1 MSLNKVMLI
10 GRLGRDVDCK
20 YTQSGNAIAN
30 LSVATDESFT
40 SQDGNK
46 AQKTEWHKVVVYGK
60 QAENCE
66 RYLGKGSLVYIEG
79 KLQTRKWQDKQG
91 QERYITEII
100 ASRVQFLDKKEQDGD
115 ASGNSEIT
123 RSHDMRPKQ
132 EYEPQEIDNV
142 PF

>member
-30 LSVATDESFT
+30 LSVATDESYT
-40 SQDGNK
+40 GQDGNRV
-46 AQKTEWHKVVVYGK
+46 QKTEWHKVIAYGK

-66 RYLGKGSLVYIEG
+66 RYLAKGSLVYIEG
-79 KLQTRKWQDKQG
+79 KLQTRKWQDQQG
-91 QERYITEII
+91 QDRYVTEIV
-100 ASRVQFLDKKEQDGD
+100 ASRVQFLDRKEQDESD
-115 ASGNSEIT
+115 RGNKEKPHRYDGKPEPEYIS
-123 RSHDMRPKQ
+123 Q
-132 EYEPQEIDNV
+132 ETDSV